1 MADDKNLDPKKVK
14 EVAEETKSAVSQI
27 ERYSKEAERVNQA
40 LVGIA
45 GLMRKTASSS
55 EDFGAELKGAGN
67 LTKQVA
73 KQAEELSKFTAD
85 DLKDKTATNKIL
97 KKQKL
102 VKGQLQAIESKIAV
116 LNEKAANATE
126 KEADLIY
133 QTLENLTSAAV
144 EAETLLGSFEEIEDV
159 NDKLNKDTSWLEGM
173 ADLADD
179 IPVIGKLFGDFK
191 KGAEEARKAG
201 AEGGSA
207 LAAGGTA
214 VAGAVGKM
222 AAVFSGAVFLKAIYK
237 TNQDITDL
245 SRNLNLTTDQATALD
260 RKFREVGI
268 AVKGISGDDLRNATM
283 AISNDLG
290 VTADLSTKSGIAIAA
305 MTKKLGLSAE
315 QAASL
320 ARFSATSGQNIEDV
334 QNNIIGTVQVQN
346 LSNNTAI
353 RYQDIMKDI
362 AGASAATRMSVQN
375 FPGGIA
381 KAAYQAR
388 KLGLSFSQ
396 MEGIADSLLDYE
408 TSIANEMEA
417 ELLIG
422 QDLELSGARQAA
434 LNNDLVG
441 MTQELAKNGITAAR
455 FGDMNRIEQEAVAK
469 AMGMSREEMAG
480 MFEKQKAIEKLG
492 GDPSKTIDEAVRN
505 RYKEIQAMDEGA
517 EKEAAMAD
525 LRATAGAEEITRQL
539 ENKSAAEAQKEAMQ
553 DMTAAVGELAFVL
566 KPITAIFSRISEL
579 AGETFGFITKMGS
592 KLKAVAAFGS
602 DFARQFALAGRFIK
616 NAKTTAG
623 ALLKS
628 LGSGF
633 KFAAKGGIKSVL
645 KKIPIL
651 GALVGAGMAYQRFKK
666 GDYLGG
672 AFEVFSGI
680 ASIFPGIGTAVSVA
694 ADAALLGMDAKGI
707 TGTNSESAKTRRA
720 DPDSMV
726 YTGAEANDF
735 TLKTNPKDTIT
746 MAGGTKLGGNVE
758 ALLEELIGIVK
769 GGGHVYLDGSKVG
782 STLVLNSKLSN

>member
-1 MADDKNLDPKKVK
+1 MAEDNLDGKPLKDNL
-14 EVAEETKSAVSQI
+14 
-27 ERYSKEAERVNQA
+27 KEAEKAFKNIRVLGSESEDIFKSIATA
-40 LVGIA
+40 LTGMARDSKEFGEQIGSA
-45 GLMRKTASSS
+45 GKIQKDLAKDAQYLATVNRKTLTDKKEIKKFEAAS
-55 EDFGAELKGAGN
+55 ARL
-67 LTKQVA
+67 A
-73 KQAEELSKFTAD
+73 KNRLALD
-85 DLKDKTATNKIL
+85 
-97 KKQKL
+97 
-102 VKGQLQAIESKIAV
+102 SKIKV
-116 LNEKAANATE
+116 LTQLRANATKAE
-126 KEADLIY
+126 QKLLDKTI
-133 QTLENLTSAAV
+133 ENLRNGGDYAGEIASN
-144 EAETLLGSFEEIEDV
+144 FKEIEEA
-159 NDKLNKDTSWLEGM
+159 NKKLNSETSWIEGM

-179 IPVIGKLFGDFK
+179 IPVVGKLFGDFK

-207 LAAGGTA
+207 LAAGARAMG
-214 VAGAVGKM
+214 GAVGKIGL
-222 AAVFSGAVFLKAIYK
+222 AFSGATFLKGIFKA
-237 TNQDITDL
+237 NQDITDFQ
-245 SRNLNLTTDQATALD
+245 RNLNLSEDQATALD

-268 AVKGISGDDLRNATM
+268 AVKGITGEDLKNATM
-283 AISNDLG
+283 AISDELG

-320 ARFSATSGQNIEDV
+320 AKFSATTGQNIEDV
-334 QNNIIGTVQVQN
+334 QNNIVGSVMIQN
-346 LSNNTAI
+346 VANNTAI

-362 AGASAATRMSVQN
+362 SEASAATRMSVQN

-396 MEGIADSLLDYE
+396 MEGMADSLLDFE
-408 TSIANEMEA
+408 SSIANEMEA

-434 LNNDLVG
+434 LRNDLVG
-441 MTQELAKNGITAAR
+441 MSQELAKNGITAEK
-455 FGDMNRIEQEAVAK
+455 FGDMNRLQQEAVAK

-480 MFEKQKAIEKLG
+480 MFEQQKAIEKLG
-492 GDPSKTIDEAVRN
+492 GDPSKTINEAVRK
-505 RYKEIQAMDEGA
+505 RYEEIQLMEEGA
-517 EKEAAMAD
+517 DKQAALEE
-525 LRATAGAEEITRQL
+525 LRNTAGAEEIARQL
-539 ENKSAAEAQKEAMQ
+539 ETKSAQEAQAEAMK
-553 DMTAAVGELAFVL
+553 DMTAAVGDLAFVL
-566 KPITAIFSRISEL
+566 KPITGFFSKISEL
-579 AGETFGFITKMGS
+579 AGETFGFITKMSS
-592 KLKAVAAFGS
+592 KLKAVAAFGA
-602 DFARQFALAGRFIK
+602 DFARQGRLAARFFK
-616 NAKTTAG
+616 QTGTLVGK
-623 ALLKS
+623 LFKS

-680 ASIFPGIGTAVSVA
+680 ASIFPGIGTAVSIA
-694 ADAALLGMDAKGI
+694 TDAALMGMDASGV
-707 TGTNSESAKTRRA
+707 TGGDRRVEGENFTTQGVGK
-720 DPDSMV
+720 SGKV
-726 YTGAEANDF
+726 EVGDF
-735 TLKTNPKDTIT
+735 TIQPLETDTIT